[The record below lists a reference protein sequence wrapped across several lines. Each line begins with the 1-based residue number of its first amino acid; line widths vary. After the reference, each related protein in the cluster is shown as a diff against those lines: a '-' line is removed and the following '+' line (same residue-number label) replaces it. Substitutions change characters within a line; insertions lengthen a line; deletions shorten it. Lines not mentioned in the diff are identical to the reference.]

1 MKKLDSGFSAAV
13 VGNPLRLV
21 DDSIESFT
29 RRVQQP
35 GSIAELPNI
44 LSLVER
50 TSSFAHRRS
59 DD

>member
-1 MKKLDSGFSAAV
+1 MKKPDTGFSAAV

-21 DDSIESFT
+21 DDFNEACT

-50 TSSFAHRRS
+50 TPSFAHRRS
-59 DD
+59 DG